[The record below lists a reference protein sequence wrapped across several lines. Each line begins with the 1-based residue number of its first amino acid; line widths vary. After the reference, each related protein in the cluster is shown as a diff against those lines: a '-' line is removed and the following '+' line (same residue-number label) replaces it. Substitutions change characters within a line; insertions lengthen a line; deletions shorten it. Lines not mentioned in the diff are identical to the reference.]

1 MTTVKDIE
9 LFMEQRIPRTLS
21 MHGDVDGVSLCPN
34 ADAVVNT
41 VVAALDATADCIE
54 FAAAQGAQLIVTHHP
69 AIFTP
74 ITAIRDNNAVGKRLL
89 AAAKAGIALMA
100 FHTRLD
106 AMEGG
111 VNDRLC
117 DIFGIKNQKP
127 FADGCGRVGTLG
139 KACSYA
145 EFCKT
150 ASTLLGTQQV
160 TGIDCGKPVHRVAL
174 LGGSGK
180 GMLYDA
186 VATGADTYLTGEVA
200 HNTLLDAAELG
211 INLVC
216 ATHYRTESPVVDVI
230 ADIIKGQ
237 FPDLRVLTYYEK
249 QL

>member
-21 MHGDVDGVSLCPN
+21 MHGDVDGVSLCPC
-34 ADAVVNT
+34 ADAEVTT
-41 VVAALDATADCIE
+41 VVAALDVTVDCIE

-89 AAAKAGIALMA
+89 AAARAGIALMA

-106 AMEGG
+106 AIEGG
-111 VNDRLC
+111 VNDKLC
-117 DIFGIKNQKP
+117 DIFGIKGQQP
-127 FADGCGRVGTLG
+127 FADGCGRVGCLDREYTY
-139 KACSYA
+139 KD
-145 EFCKT
+145 FCHM
-150 ASTLLGTQQV
+150 AGTLLKTECP
-160 TGIDCGKPVHRVAL
+160 TGIDSGKPVHKVAL

-180 GMLYDA
+180 SMLYDA

-200 HNTLLDAAELG
+200 HNTLLDAADLG

-230 ADIIKGQ
+230 ADIIKGA
-237 FPDLRVLTYYEK
+237 FPNLRVLTYYEK